1 MSTDFRLNSIFLPLS
16 EVSISPQTGRALMSL
31 RSDRISQILSKCLS
45 TLVSLSLS
53 LPRYSPCSFLRH
65 LYPEPA
71 QKLCHAR
78 FCFVSAFLYWIFC
91 CFSRPRLIYAHL
103 HMSLYITGPLVLYA
117 ISHIRIHQ
125 AMKYCGSYS
134 LSLSL
139 SPALSWSICLSCSFD
154 GSPTWHDKF
163 HARYYRRGHTMA
175 KADTKFIAH
184 PGP

>member
-1 MSTDFRLNSIFLPLS
+1 MSF
-16 EVSISPQTGRALMSL
+16 
-31 RSDRISQILSKCLS
+31 RSDRITQIPFQMPFHTCR
-45 TLVSLSLS
+45 SLSVGTPPAPSCS
-53 LPRYSPCSFLRH
+53 LLRH

-139 SPALSWSICLSCSFD
+139 SLSRSLSLGLSV
-154 GSPTWHDKF
+154 SLVHL
-163 HARYYRRGHTMA
+163 MA
-175 KADTKFIAH
+175 PP
-184 PGP
+184 PGTINSTPDLIVGATQWQKPIQNL